1 MAFQLAGL
9 KDRMALNT
17 VMLLHQI
24 IYVSA
29 GNYRGRV
36 FFFFNVNT
44 VSPEDIIKSLFS
56 GPEMLQLWVCGPVH
70 EAGHQQ
76 A

>member
-1 MAFQLAGL
+1 MYQLETTG
-9 KDRMALNT
+9 
-17 VMLLHQI
+17 V
-24 IYVSA
+24 
-29 GNYRGRV
+29 GF